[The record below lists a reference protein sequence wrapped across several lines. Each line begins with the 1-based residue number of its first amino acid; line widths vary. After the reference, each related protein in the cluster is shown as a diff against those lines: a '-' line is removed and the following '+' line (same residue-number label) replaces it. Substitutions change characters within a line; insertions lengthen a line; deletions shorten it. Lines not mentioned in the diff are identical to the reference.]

1 MIAVI
6 QRVKSSSVS
15 VDGKV
20 VNKIE
25 KGLNVLIGFEKD
37 DTLEKVEKM
46 AKKIAKLKLF
56 ERFKKSVI
64 DIEGEILLI
73 SNFTLPATTKK
84 NKPNFQNSLEFE
96 KAKELYEKLLEKLN
110 DFIPTKGGVFG
121 AMMEVEIVN
130 DGPVTIILKE

>member
-15 VDGKV
+15 VDEKV

-25 KGLNVLIGFEKD
+25 KGLNVLIGFEKE
-37 DTLEKVEKM
+37 DTIEKVEKM

-64 DIEGEILLI
+64 DIKGEILLI

-84 NKPNFQNSLEFE
+84 NKPNFQNSLEYE
-96 KAKELYEKLLEKLN
+96 KAKELYEKLLEELN
-110 DFIPTKGGVFG
+110 KFIPTKSGIFG
-121 AMMEVEIVN
+121 EMMEVEIVN